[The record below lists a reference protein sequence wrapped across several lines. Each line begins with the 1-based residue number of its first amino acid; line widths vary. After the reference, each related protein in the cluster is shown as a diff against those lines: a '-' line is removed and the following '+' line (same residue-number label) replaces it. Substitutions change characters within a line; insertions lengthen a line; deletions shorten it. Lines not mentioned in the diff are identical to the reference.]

1 MKQRSIE
8 IATFVLF
15 LLPLLLIL
23 ANPTV
28 QGFAL
33 GSDQPAARSAT
44 APIQTTFYGMG
55 GLYDGWVLE
64 SGEFTGIGGSMNT
77 ASNMIALGDDVANR
91 QYRGII
97 SFDTTLLPSTANIQ
111 SATIYL
117 MGADFYG
124 ISPFVWGDLYADVK
138 SGFFGTTKYVQ
149 LADFQAAAS
158 FASVGILPACP
169 ASRSHWCLI
178 PLTGRAFPFIN
189 RYGLTQF
196 RLRFAPDDNNNK
208 KPDYY
213 KIYSGELPQVRPLLV
228 VKYYP

>member
-23 ANPTV
+23 AYPS
-28 QGFAL
+28 FSSKAL
-33 GSDQPAARSAT
+33 GLDQPAVRSAT
-44 APIQTTFYGMG
+44 APIQRTFYGMG

-64 SGEFTGIGGSMNT
+64 SGEFTGIGGSMNVAAT
-77 ASNMIALGDDVANR
+77 TIALGDDVANR
-91 QYRGII
+91 QFRGII
-97 SFDTTLLPSTANIQ
+97 SFNTAILPATASIQ

-117 MGADFYG
+117 TGTGVLGA
-124 ISPFVWGDLYADVK
+124 SPFVWSDLKADVK
-138 SGFFGTTKYVQ
+138 RGFFGSTKYVQ
-149 LADFQAAAS
+149 LVDFQAAPS
-158 FASVGILPACP
+158 FAAVGSQPSCA
-169 ASRSHWCLI
+169 ATGSCLVA
-178 PLTGRAFPFIN
+178 LSGRAFPFIN

-196 RLRFAPDDNNNK
+196 RLRFALDDNNNK

-213 KIYSGELPQVRPLLV
+213 KIYSGDTTLVRARPLLV